1 LESVAPVR
9 LPASFRDPSG
19 FVYERDGVL
28 LRQVN
33 SCYAEE
39 LELLLGSG
47 LHDELTGAG
56 LLLPH
61 EIVSSELA
69 ADAGA
74 YRVLRPEPVPHISYP
89 YEWSFSQL
97 RDAALLTLE
106 IQTRALDRGMTLK
119 DASAFNVQFLRGRP
133 VFIDTLSFERY
144 AAGTPW
150 VAYRQFC
157 QHFLAPLLLMSRLDV
172 RLGHLLRTYLDGV
185 PVDLASRLLPRRTWA
200 RWGVALHIHLHARSL
215 ARHAGTKLSEAG
227 TQHVGETA
235 MRGLVDSLQS
245 TVRGLR
251 WHAVGTAWAEYEVSN
266 SYSRESH
273 EAKVRLVREYL
284 GAIPGGAGTVWD
296 LGANTGVF
304 SRVAAL
310 SADRVVAFDIDPAA
324 VERNYLRE
332 RDGGDGRILPLLL
345 DLMNPTPGLGWAGV
359 EREPW
364 HERGRPD
371 AVMALA
377 LVHHLAI
384 AGNVPLVDIARLFA
398 GLARWL
404 VIEFVPRSDS
414 QVQRLLGSRRDIFPR
429 YDEAGFE
436 AEFGR
441 GFRVLRT
448 EQLPGSERRLYLMER
463 RS

>member
-1 LESVAPVR
+1 MESVAPVR

-33 SCYAEE
+33 HCYSEDFD
-39 LELLLGSG
+39 LLIGSG
-47 LHDELTGAG
+47 LHDELTVAG
-56 LLLPH
+56 LLLRH
-61 EIVSSELA
+61 EVVSSGLA
-69 ADAGA
+69 AGPDA

-97 RDAALLTLE
+97 RDAALITLD
-106 IQTRALDRGMTLK
+106 IQARALDRGMTLK

-144 AAGTPW
+144 SPGTPW

-200 RWGVALHIHLHARSL
+200 RWGVLLHIHLHARSL
-215 ARHAGTKLSEAG
+215 ARHSATRLNEMRV
-227 TQHVGETA
+227 QRVGETA
-235 MRGLVDSLQS
+235 MRGLVDNLQS

-251 WHAVGTAWAEYEVSN
+251 WHAAGTEWADYEVTN

-284 GAIPGGAGTVWD
+284 DSIPGGAGVVWD

-332 RDGGDGRILPLLL
+332 RDGGDGRILPLLM
-345 DLMNPTPGLGWAGV
+345 DLMNPTPGLGWAGM

-384 AGNVPLVDIARLFA
+384 AGNVPLVQVARLLA
-398 GLARWL
+398 GLAPWL
-404 VIEFVPRSDS
+404 IIEFVPRSDS
-414 QVQRLLGSRRDIFPR
+414 QVQRLLGSRRDIFPH

-436 AEFGR
+436 AGFGQAYR
-441 GFRVLRT
+441 IARS
-448 EQLPGSERRLYLMER
+448 EPLPGSERRLYLMER
-463 RS
+463 RP